1 MNKKEN
7 NIMDMLALPKPKG
20 YFSTRTGS
28 SIHDFYLCG
37 LVEPAEEYVEW
48 FEIIRRAAPTDV
60 IRIHIN
66 SYGGDLFSAIQMVR
80 VLNECEATVVTSVEG
95 ACMSAATMIFLNAD
109 IYEVSEHSMFMFHN
123 YSGMV
128 GGKGGEMFEQLSHER
143 DWSGKMMRDIY
154 KDFLTENEIES
165 MLNNKDIWM
174 DGDQVLDRL
183 EAKAKKLEKKSKKI
197 EKESKKIAKKNK
209 KKAAKETEESK
220 KHDLDDYEEQM
231 I

>member
-20 YFSTRTGS
+20 YFTQRTGA
-28 SIHDFYLCG
+28 SIHDFYLSG
-37 LVEPAEEYVEW
+37 TVEPAEEYVEW

-80 VLNECEATVVTSVEG
+80 VLNECEATVITSVEG

-123 YSGMV
+123 YSAALA
-128 GGKGGEMFEQLSHER
+128 GKGGEMFDQLSHER
-143 DWSGKMMRDIY
+143 VWSEKMLQDIY
-154 KDFLTENEIES
+154 KDFLTQKEIQS
-165 MLNNKDIWM
+165 ILNNKDIWM

-197 EKESKKIAKKNK
+197 EKESNKIAKQAQKI
-209 KKAAKETEESK
+209 AKEKSVK
-220 KHDLDDYEEQM
+220 KNDLDEYEEQM